1 MIETFATVVNG
12 FQPLT
17 IVTKLYIL
25 DICGSSRPKVFC
37 QKGVFRNFA
46 KFTGKHLCQTFYFN
60 KVTGLRPAILFK
72 KRLWHRYFPVNFP
85 KFLRTPFLQN
95 TSDGCFCVCNGPG
108 CSSTING
115 IIFIRLFH
123 LWCKF
128 RYSF

>member
-60 KVTGLRPAILFK
+60 KVSILTVSGLQFYL
-72 KRLWHRYFPVNFP
+72 KRDSGTDI
-85 KFLRTPFLQN
+85 FL
-95 TSDGCFCVCNGPG
+95 
-108 CSSTING
+108 
-115 IIFIRLFH
+115 
-123 LWCKF
+123 
-128 RYSF
+128 

>member
-37 QKGVFRNFA
+37 QKSVFRNFA

-85 KFLRTPFLQN
+85 KFLRTPFL
-95 TSDGCFCVCNGPG
+95 TEHLRWLLLCNLLDYAKMLTH
-108 CSSTING
+108 C
-115 IIFIRLFH
+115 IFLYGHVYLGVF
-123 LWCKF
+123 
-128 RYSF
+128 